1 MSQEYFWILFS
12 KKLAGEAT
20 PGELAELETLVKQ
33 HPEWQYSIQ
42 SVEDIWNTPAPL
54 SDKEMADAEDAYM
67 LHLHRMQEKNS
78 SFELGLPTAG
88 KPVSGFTDNKKTKN
102 RIIKLVA
109 GAAIA
114 ASLLY
119 GAFIYLQNI
128 QAKSGTSSPV
138 QAMSNINEITT
149 RPGSKSKIQLPDGST
164 VWLNAG
170 SSLIYN
176 KDFGIEKRE
185 VEISGEGFF
194 DVAKNPSMPFIIKTR
209 SFDIK
214 VLGTVFN
221 VKAYPDDETSETS
234 LLEGKIEV
242 SIKSRPNDKIILEP
256 KEKLVVEN
264 NARQAHE
271 PAGGQEH
278 NRLEQEP
285 IVAIS
290 KLKYSPLDSSV
301 TEVQW
306 KDNILA
312 FDNEKMEDV
321 ALKMERWFD
330 VEIEIKEDALNKK
343 RLTGK
348 FENENIE
355 QALEALAYTSTDA
368 FTFKRNGRKIIIYK
382 PNH

>member
-1 MSQEYFWILFS
+1 MSQEYFWILFA

-20 PGELAELETLVKQ
+20 PAELTELENLVKQ

-42 SVEDIWNTPAPL
+42 SVEDIWKTPAPL
-54 SDKEMADAEDAYM
+54 SDKDMADAEDAYM
-67 LHLHRMQEKNS
+67 LHLHRMQEKNI
-78 SFELGLPTAG
+78 SFELGLPSVG
-88 KPVSGFTDNKKTKN
+88 SPVSVNKKNKKG
-102 RIIKLVA
+102 IIKLIA

-114 ASLLY
+114 ASMLY
-119 GAFIYLQNI
+119 GAFVYLQHT
-128 QAKSGTSSPV
+128 QAKPGTHSPA

-149 RPGSKSKIQLPDGST
+149 RFGSKSKIQLPDGST

-185 VEISGEGFF
+185 VEITGEGFF
-194 DVAKNPSMPFIIKTR
+194 DVTKNASMPFIIKTR

-242 SIKSRPNDKIILEP
+242 SIKSRPNDKIILAP

-264 NARQAHE
+264 NAR
-271 PAGGQEH
+271 PASVAVSSPDPT
-278 NRLEQEP
+278 LKQEP

-312 FDNEKMEDV
+312 FDDEKMEDV

-330 VEIEIKEDALNKK
+330 VDIEIKEEALNKK

-368 FTFKRNGRKIIIYK
+368 FTFKRNGRKITIYK
-382 PNH
+382 PTH

>member
-20 PGELAELETLVKQ
+20 PDELAELENLVKQ

-54 SDKEMADAEDAYM
+54 SDKDMADAEDAYM
-67 LHLHRMQEKNS
+67 LHLHRMQEKNI
-78 SFELGLPTAG
+78 SFERGLPSIGSSA
-88 KPVSGFTDNKKTKN
+88 SGNKKNKK
-102 RIIKLVA
+102 RIIKLVT
-109 GAAIA
+109 GTAIA

-119 GAFIYLQNI
+119 GAFIYLQNT

-194 DVAKNPSMPFIIKTR
+194 DVAKNASMPFIIKTR
-209 SFDIK
+209 NFDIK

-264 NARQAHE
+264 DTRETQATVKSQDHI
-271 PAGGQEH
+271 
-278 NRLEQEP
+278 LKQEP

-312 FDNEKMEDV
+312 FDDEKMEDV

-330 VEIEIKEDALNKK
+330 VEIEIKEAALNNK

-368 FTFKRNGRKIIIYK
+368 FTFKRNGRKILIYK

>member
-1 MSQEYFWILFS
+1 MSQEYFWILFA

-20 PGELAELETLVKQ
+20 PSELTELENLVKQ

-42 SVEDIWNTPAPL
+42 SVEDIWNTSAPF
-54 SDKEMADAEDAYM
+54 SDKDMADAEDAYM
-67 LHLHRMQEKNS
+67 LHLHRMQEKNGS
-78 SFELGLPTAG
+78 SEPGLPSIGLPA
-88 KPVSGFTDNKKTKN
+88 SANKKNK
-102 RIIKLVA
+102 RLVIKLMA

-114 ASLLY
+114 ASMLY
-119 GAFIYLQNI
+119 GAFVYLQHTR
-128 QAKSGTSSPV
+128 AKPGNASPV

-149 RPGSKSKIQLPDGST
+149 RFGSKSKIQLPDGST

-185 VEISGEGFF
+185 VEITGEGFF
-194 DVAKNPSMPFIIKTR
+194 DVAKNASMPFIIKTR

-264 NARQAHE
+264 NTRPGSASVTSQD
-271 PAGGQEH
+271 
-278 NRLEQEP
+278 NILTQEP

-290 KLKYSPLDSSV
+290 KLKYSPVDSSV

-312 FDNEKMEDV
+312 FDDEKMEDV

-330 VEIEIKEDALNKK
+330 VEIEIKEAVLNKK

-355 QALEALAYTSTDA
+355 QALEALSYTSTDA
-368 FTFKRNGRKIIIYK
+368 FAFKRNGRKIIIYK